1 MWEWCQKFIRHS
13 VILLNLAVIP
23 CLSFKAVVVE
33 IHTHTHTH
41 TCFLGGSDSN
51 ESACLCGKPRFDPW
65 VKKILWRREWQPTP
79 VFMPGEF
86 HGQRTLVGYSPW
98 LHRELE
104 MTEQLTL
111 TFHLCVCVC
120 VRACAQLCLTLC
132 NPVDYK
138 PRGSSVHRILQART
152 LEWVAMPSSRGFS
165 HIYIY
170 SNESFVSCCLLSNL
184 NQKDTLLLCPFL
196 AWVKYAL

>member
-1 MWEWCQKFIRHS
+1 M
-13 VILLNLAVIP
+13 
-23 CLSFKAVVVE
+23 SFFQSSSGGN
-33 IHTHTHTH
+33 THTHTH

-111 TFHLCVCVC
+111 TFHFVCVCVC
-120 VRACAQLCLTLC
+120 VCVCEHAHNCAWLSAILWTISHQAPLSMGFSRQEYWSVLPFPSPEDLLD
-132 NPVDYK
+132 PEIE
-138 PRGSSVHRILQART
+138 PGSPTLQADS
-152 LEWVAMPSSRGFS
+152 LLPDPPGKP
-165 HIYIY
+165 YI
-170 SNESFVSCCLLSNL
+170 LLSL
-184 NQKDTLLLCPFL
+184 SCWL
-196 AWVKYAL
+196 KYLERKQ